1 MENDY
6 VRVIFNLADRN
17 EKHDLDIPLNISAYE
32 LMVSLN
38 SAFELGVDVSN
49 VRNCFLSAERP
60 IALLRGELTLRELGI
75 REGSL
80 ITYKK

>member
-1 MENDY
+1 MENEY
-6 VRVIFNLADRN
+6 VRIIFRI
-17 EKHDLDIPLNISAYE
+17 EKKNKDYDLDIPLDISAYE

-38 SAFELGVDVSN
+38 TAFNLGVDISN

-60 IALLRGELTLRELGI
+60 IALLRGNRTLRELGI

-80 ITYKK
+80 ITFKK